1 MEYALRASALALA
14 GFLVLTTFDDDEAV
28 VEGLRAGARG
38 YLLKDV
44 SLSELVDAIRAV
56 AAGRTAIQPVVT
68 ERVVRGLGVA
78 DPRFPRLEPADPL
91 TDREIEVLRLIVG
104 GATNAEVGVALSLS
118 EKTVE
123 SHLRRLFDRYGV
135 LSRTELTVLAIE
147 EGWLAVA
154 TRGPR

>member
-1 MEYALRASALALA
+1 MTGRGGSLVGAAGIAGASFGVVKMRRGKRARQEAQQQLAHLEQTSGLALVA
-14 GFLVLTTFDDDEAV
+14 ADDAV
-28 VEGLRAGARG
+28 KTSEQELEFARAQFG
-38 YLLKDV
+38 
-44 SLSELVDAIRAV
+44 DAAV
-56 AAGRTAIQPVVT
+56 AEFATA
-68 ERVVRGLGVA
+68 LG
-78 DPRFPRLEPADPL
+78 
-91 TDREIEVLRLIVG
+91 
-104 GATNAEVGVALSLS
+104 LS

>member
-1 MEYALRASALALA
+1 MDARCAALEQGAACYLSKSAAVDEIVAAIRTVARGGTVYAASDLRAAGTAFRTPSA
-14 GFLVLTTFDDDEAV
+14 
-28 VEGLRAGARG
+28 
-38 YLLKDV
+38 
-44 SLSELVDAIRAV
+44 
-56 AAGRTAIQPVVT
+56 
-68 ERVVRGLGVA
+68 
-78 DPRFPRLEPADPL
+78 
-91 TDREIEVLRLIVG
+91 REIEVLEHVQRG
-104 GATNAEVGVALSLS
+104 QTNAEIATALGLS